1 MPNISITPVY
11 IGRNF
16 SASTESGSGYAHG
29 SDAVAARINA
39 NTAANNA
46 AENATLNWS
55 STGNNTTGGIGRK

>member
-16 SASTESGSGYAHG
+16 SASTERGSGYAHG
-29 SDAVAARINA
+29 DNAAIARANA
-39 NTAANNA
+39 RTAANNA
-46 AENATLNWS
+46 AENAKLNWS